1 MKRIVLIT
9 AVTLITSANLFAQN
23 GGTIRGT
30 VTDENGAKVASARV
44 VLNFTPGVQLTTQTD
59 QSGVFE
65 YKGLRSGSYLIE
77 VKAGGFSEFTSEA
90 IQLDRTETK
99 ELSVQLKVAAIN
111 ASVVVTA
118 TGTAQ
123 RADEVS
129 KVVSTLDGDEIE
141 NRHELTLPEALRGIP
156 GVRVQQQGSPGALTT
171 LRLRGQRNFDTAL
184 LLDGLRVRDAGD
196 INGSA
201 ASLMSDLVPVALNR
215 VEILRGAGSSI
226 YGTHAIGGVV
236 NMIPDAGSSGLHFTA
251 GFEGGT
257 LATYRERL
265 GVSGGGKLFGFEVG
279 VNRLDVR
286 DGIDGDDAYG
296 NTGFAGRLQINPTP
310 SIAIAG

>member
-1 MKRIVLIT
+1 MKKTILAIIIALIG
-9 AVTLITSANLFAQN
+9 SSNLFAQN
-23 GGTIRGT
+23 GGAIRGV
-30 VTDENGAKVASARV
+30 VTDENGAKVSGAHV
-44 VLNFTPGVQLTTQTD
+44 VLNLVPGIQLTTQTNE
-59 QSGVFE
+59 SGAFE
-65 YKGLRSGSYLIE
+65 YKGLRAGLYLIE
-77 VKAGGFSEFTSEA
+77 VKADGFSEFTSES
-90 IQLDRTETK
+90 IRLDRAETK
-99 ELSVQLKVAAIN
+99 AVAVQLKVAAIN
-111 ASVVVTA
+111 ASVVVSA
-118 TGTAQ
+118 TGTPE

-129 KVVSTLDGDEIE
+129 KVISTLDAEAIE
-141 NRHELTLPEALRGIP
+141 AKHELTLPEALRGIP

-296 NTGFAGRLQINPTP
+296 NTGF
-310 SIAIAG
+310 